1 VDHNSN
7 RLSNEQLNNLRTI
20 IKTCSQTDRFED
32 IYLPIHAAQLEVIRV
47 TGLWQEFEQWER
59 ELTEMAPVWDFSG
72 YNSIT
77 SKSISDTLLG

>member
-1 VDHNSN
+1 M
-7 RLSNEQLNNLRTI
+7 Q
-20 IKTCSQTDRFED
+20 QDRFED
-32 IYLPIHAAQLEVIRV
+32 IYLPNSCCTIEVIRV

-77 SKSISDTLLG
+77 SKSISDTKATG